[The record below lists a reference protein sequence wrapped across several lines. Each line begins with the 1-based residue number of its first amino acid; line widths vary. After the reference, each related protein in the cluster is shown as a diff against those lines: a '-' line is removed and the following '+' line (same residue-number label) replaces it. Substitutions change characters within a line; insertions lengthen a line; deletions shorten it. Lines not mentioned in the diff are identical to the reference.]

1 MTNLFGIFSKKSFGT
16 RPSENI
22 APSVFFVDGN
32 VCMVFEYAEF
42 LIRTIRSVYNGFSG
56 RKSRGEQPRNLAI
69 SLMWFKLYFEG
80 LFGFSTW
87 LMNPSLTPMP
97 YAKVACDIC

>member
-1 MTNLFGIFSKKSFGT
+1 MPNLFGIFSKKSFGT

-32 VCMVFEYAEF
+32 VCMVFEYVEF

-56 RKSRGEQPRNLAI
+56 RKSRGEQPKYLAI
-69 SLMWFKLYFEG
+69 SFRCVTLYFTSHLG
-80 LFGFSTW
+80 LST
-87 LMNPSLTPMP
+87 
-97 YAKVACDIC
+97 